1 VVFAQMSQGAPSG
14 PCRGS
19 SSCHDSFQN
28 EPSTAVPDGSAPS
41 SHISSIVEHEAYNRI
56 VAARVG
62 RRFPIVRDMLG
73 EGSLNLTSVRLLA
86 SHLTDENHGK
96 LLVGACG
103 KSKREVEELIARLFP
118 QPDVPCSVRKL
129 PAAKL
134 IETPPPPIPSGAP
147 AISRPATEPIG
158 IQAVPSPGVARAL
171 EPMSAVPAPTARH
184 SLARPL
190 APGRYEIRFTA
201 SAGTCEKAGEPGWH
215 RPLALRPGGR
225 QTESLAEKTVVGAR
239 AWGTTVAAAPSEA
252 FSNFIT

>member
-1 VVFAQMSQGAPSG
+1 
-14 PCRGS
+14 
-19 SSCHDSFQN
+19 
-28 EPSTAVPDGSAPS
+28 
-41 SHISSIVEHEAYNRI
+41 
-56 VAARVG
+56 
-62 RRFPIVRDMLG
+62 MLG

-158 IQAVPSPGVARAL
+158 IQAVPSPGVARAF

-201 SAGTCEKAGEPGWH
+201 SAGTCEKLRRTQDLLRHRIPNGGVAEIIDRALTVLLEDLARKKFAATEINRALGRRGRFWQEESFDHLVRSPDHFDRFCRYIAANGSAAG
-215 RPLALRPGGR
+215 L
-225 QTESLAEKTVVGAR
+225 S
-239 AWGTTVAAAPSEA
+239 PSEFLYRRSGYA
-252 FSNFIT
+252 PQVVDAVGCVALP

>member
-1 VVFAQMSQGAPSG
+1 L
-14 PCRGS
+14 
-19 SSCHDSFQN
+19 
-28 EPSTAVPDGSAPS
+28 APS

-201 SAGTCEKAGEPGWH
+201 SAGTCEKLRRTQDLLRH
-215 RPLALRPGGR
+215 RIPNGGVAEIIDRALTVLLEELARKKFAATDRPR
-225 QTESLAEKTVVGAR
+225 ASRAR
-239 AWGTTVAAAPSEA
+239 AGH
-252 FSNFIT
+252 